1 MDNYANRD
9 SYTITV
15 YFNIKLESIKV
26 RNYLCVWLGLIVPIA
41 SQPPAPGQD
50 DNEQAGKVPYSN
62 DSLKN
67 FD

>member
-41 SQPPAPGQD
+41 SHPPAPGQD
-50 DNEQAGKVPYSN
+50 DNEQAGKGPYSN
-62 DSLKN
+62 DSSKN